1 MGVQTD
7 ERSSHVTEWQGVA
20 GKTVLITGGTGGIG
34 LAAARE
40 LAARGARLGI
50 VARDEGRA
58 AAAVDQ
64 IKAGGGAAAG
74 VDVFMADL
82 ASLESVRR
90 LAADVLARYP
100 RLDALVNN
108 AGAVHMKRQVTGD
121 GFELTWAVNHLAPFL
136 LTELLLER
144 LKECAPARIVTTAS
158 DAHRTVR
165 GISFDDLNAE
175 RRYTGMGRY
184 GESKLANILF
194 TAELARR
201 LDGSG
206 VTATSFHPGFV
217 ASGFNLNN
225 GAFFR
230 FAMKLTKVVAR
241 SPEKGAETLVWLL
254 DAPDSEVRSGAYYK
268 DRRPVEPTAAA
279 RDEAAAR
286 RLWEISDTQTR

>member
-1 MGVQTD
+1 M
-7 ERSSHVTEWQGVA
+7 TEWQGIA

-64 IKAGGGAAAG
+64 IRSSGGGG
-74 VDVFMADL
+74 SEVEVFMADL
-82 ASLESVRR
+82 ASQASVRQ

-108 AGAVHMKRQVTGD
+108 AGAVNMKRQVTAD
-121 GFELTWAVNHLAPFL
+121 GIELTWAVNHLAPFL
-136 LTELLLER
+136 LTELLLDR
-144 LKECAPARIVTTAS
+144 LKESAPARVITTAS
-158 DAHRTVR
+158 DAHRTVS
-165 GISFDDLNAE
+165 GIPFDDLNAE
-175 RRYTGMGRY
+175 RKFQGMGRY
-184 GESKLANILF
+184 GVSKLANILF

-201 LDGSG
+201 VAGSG

-230 FAMKLTKVVAR
+230 FAMKLTSVVAR

-254 DAPDSEVRSGAYYK
+254 DTPDGTLRPGGYYK
-268 DRRPVEPTAAA
+268 DRREVEPTRSA
-279 RDEAAAR
+279 RDEPAAR
-286 RLWEISDTQTR
+286 RLWEVSEAQTRATA

>member
-1 MGVQTD
+1 
-7 ERSSHVTEWQGVA
+7 VTEWQGIA

-64 IKAGGGAAAG
+64 IKARGGE

-82 ASLESVRR
+82 ASQASVRQ

-108 AGAVHMKRQVTGD
+108 AGAVNMKRQVTAD

-136 LTELLLER
+136 LTDLLLDR
-144 LKECAPARIVTTAS
+144 LKESAPARIVTTAS
-158 DAHRTVR
+158 DAHRTVS

-175 RRYTGMGRY
+175 RKFQGMGRY

-201 LDGSG
+201 VDGSG

-254 DAPDSEVRSGAYYK
+254 DTPDGTLRSGAYYK
-268 DRRPVEPTAAA
+268 DRREAEPAKAA
-279 RDEAAAR
+279 RDDAAAR
-286 RLWEISDTQTR
+286 RLWEISETQTR